1 MINIK
6 LGFPRKDP
14 VRAFQHIAT
23 ISGCPPYR
31 PLSSGTT
38 KTQFSK
44 PPPHPPVA
52 TTPETTAFTPAVV
65 STEIT
70 NSIASFMDDF
80 KSVIN
85 ACGDKDSDPKRIIKL
100 ILLTEALPCPSSQIS
115 PIRQS
120 SPQSNSVSYSVNFTT
135 LAVTD
140 LKDVTNAHQGS
151 DVHSKGIVKSIL
163 LKEALS
169 DFLGRSST
177 CDYAPPSTD

>member
-85 ACGDKDSDPKRIIKL
+85 ACDDKDSDPKRIIKL
-100 ILLTEALPCPSSQIS
+100 ILLTEALSMSFKSNITN
-115 PIRQS
+115 RQS

-177 CDYAPPSTD
+177 CL

>member
-1 MINIK
+1 
-6 LGFPRKDP
+6 
-14 VRAFQHIAT
+14 
-23 ISGCPPYR
+23 
-31 PLSSGTT
+31 
-38 KTQFSK
+38 
-44 PPPHPPVA
+44 
-52 TTPETTAFTPAVV
+52 
-65 STEIT
+65 
-70 NSIASFMDDF
+70 MDDF

-85 ACGDKDSDPKRIIKL
+85 ACDDKDSDPKRIIKL
-100 ILLTEALPCPSSQIS
+100 ILLTEALSMSFKSNITN
-115 PIRQS
+115 RQS

-177 CDYAPPSTD
+177 CL